1 VTLANS
7 CTSCGCEND
16 DGFDEPCSECGF
28 DPNVGR
34 IIGSKFKVCEQVG
47 GGGMCTVYRGIH
59 IELGEPVAIKFLRRQ
74 YALDSTVRKRFRR
87 EAVALARLRHPG
99 VVSILDFGETDNEL
113 YAVMELLTGPTLQ
126 QVASHGKLP
135 LLRAGAIF
143 DQLLATLEVCHA
155 AGIVHRDLKP
165 ANVMI
170 AAHDGTEIVKLID
183 FGIAHTVKPG
193 DEKLTSTGMVQGTPQ
208 YMAPEQCRGDEV
220 SAPADIYALGIIMYE
235 LFTGKSPYDADNV
248 ATMMAQHLFVEPPSM
263 RSIEPSIP
271 PGIEALV
278 RRAMAK
284 SEGDRPT
291 ARELRYELAAT
302 LRGTDPHSI
311 AEASTAERQR
321 SIGLLREDRCL
332 TLRPKKV
339 GAIHGNTQATQTS
352 AAPMV
357 YLWAPRDNH
366 SAEVQSALG
375 VSGISCVQWAK
386 GDEFPAIKSDAAV
399 AFLLSFRHGALERL
413 PELRSRHPNVPV
425 VVMDVADP
433 AQTTAVI
440 RAGASDFALDG
451 SPSAELGTKISRLLK
466 RRQRR
471 HS

>member
-1 VTLANS
+1 
-7 CTSCGCEND
+7 
-16 DGFDEPCSECGF
+16 
-28 DPNVGR
+28 
-34 IIGSKFKVCEQVG
+34 
-47 GGGMCTVYRGIH
+47 
-59 IELGEPVAIKFLRRQ
+59 
-74 YALDSTVRKRFRR
+74 
-87 EAVALARLRHPG
+87 
-99 VVSILDFGETDNEL
+99 
-113 YAVMELLTGPTLQ
+113 
-126 QVASHGKLP
+126 
-135 LLRAGAIF
+135 
-143 DQLLATLEVCHA
+143 
-155 AGIVHRDLKP
+155 
-165 ANVMI
+165 MI
-170 AAHDGTEIVKLID
+170 ASQDGTEIVKLID
-183 FGIAHTVKPG
+183 FGIAHTTKFG
-193 DEKLTSTGMVQGTPQ
+193 EEKLTTTGMVQGTPQ

-220 SAPADIYALGIIMYE
+220 AAPADIYALGVMMYE

-263 RSIEPSIP
+263 RSIDPSIP

-284 SEGDRPT
+284 SASDRPT
-291 ARELRYELAAT
+291 ARELRYELAAA

-332 TLRPKKV
+332 TLRPKTV
-339 GAIHGNTQATQTS
+339 SAIRDNTQTS

-357 YLWAPRDNH
+357 YMWAPRDNH

-399 AFLLSFRHGALERL
+399 AFLLSFRYGALERL